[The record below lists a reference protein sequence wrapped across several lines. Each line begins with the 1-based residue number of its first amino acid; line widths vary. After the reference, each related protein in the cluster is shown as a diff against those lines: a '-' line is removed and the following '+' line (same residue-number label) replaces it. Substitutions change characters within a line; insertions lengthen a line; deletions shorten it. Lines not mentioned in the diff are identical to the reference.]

1 MSVHQ
6 RYSRHLR
13 EEAPMENA
21 LAKRWMD
28 FLAAEGFRPSLELN
42 EDNTE
47 RFRLRFKAEGKKY
60 SLYLDEEDPT
70 FVHLELAY
78 NLGDGRDLDQLAR
91 TANEVNESL
100 KGAKTTVDADGGT
113 ARFHFEW
120 FQEELPSL
128 ALLERCLSQLATAA
142 AQLFERLGPAEP
154 VKALA

>member
-1 MSVHQ
+1 
-6 RYSRHLR
+6 
-13 EEAPMENA
+13 MEIA
-21 LAKRWMD
+21 LAARWMD
-28 FLAAEGFRPSLELN
+28 FLAAEGFRPALELN

-47 RFRLRFKAEGKKY
+47 RSRLRFKAEGKKY

-78 NLGDGRDLDQLAR
+78 NLGVGRDLDQLSR

-100 KGAKTTVDADGGT
+100 KGAKTTVDADAST
-113 ARFHFEW
+113 ARFHLEW

-142 AQLFERLGPAEP
+142 GRYFERLGPAETS
-154 VKALA
+154 KALA

>member
-1 MSVHQ
+1 
-6 RYSRHLR
+6 
-13 EEAPMENA
+13 MENA

-47 RFRLRFKAEGKKY
+47 RSRLRFKAEGKKY

-100 KGAKTTVDADGGT
+100 KGAKTTVDADALDGPLPLRVVPGGAAPAGAAGALPLA
-113 ARFHFEW
+113 ARHRGC
-120 FQEELPSL
+120 P
-128 ALLERCLSQLATAA
+128 ALRAPRPCGAGQGRSPDRQGSRSAGASA
-142 AQLFERLGPAEP
+142 
-154 VKALA
+154 